1 MRIILVAL
9 ALALGACTSTY
20 HPEYHPVSVTH
31 VVTGNMAGAVVVQQ
45 QPVEPYAILVPANQ

>member
-1 MRIILVAL
+1 MRIVLFGL

-31 VVTGNMAGAVVVQQ
+31 VTTGASGVIVQQ
-45 QPVEPYAILVPANQ
+45 PQLEPYGILLSPEDR